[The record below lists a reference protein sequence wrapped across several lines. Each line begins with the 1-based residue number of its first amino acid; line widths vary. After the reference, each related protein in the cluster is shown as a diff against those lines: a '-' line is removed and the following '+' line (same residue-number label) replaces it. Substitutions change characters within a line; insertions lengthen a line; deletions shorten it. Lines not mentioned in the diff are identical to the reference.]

1 MGYHQNSDISK
12 CFQPDIIVTLS
23 EVYSRRDSGIGHIII
38 GVYEKEEKEDPSLK
52 SIIHDS

>member
-23 EVYSRRDSGIGHIII
+23 EVYSRRDSGIGHVII
-38 GVYEKEEKEDPSLK
+38 GVYEKRKKKILPLK
-52 SIIHDS
+52 V